1 MDRKK
6 ELKEQY
12 KQMRP
17 DMGIVGVRSG
27 KEAWCYIEGSQNL
40 RAALNGIR
48 FKLEAGFFPCREL
61 MKKWQE
67 QGGENFTF
75 EVLEQLEYDKDETK
89 TDYTDDLVLL
99 LMEWEEKL
107 LDQGFTVA
115 KR

>member
-17 DMGIVGVRSG
+17 DMGIMGIRS
-27 KEAWCYIEGSQNL
+27 KLDTWCYIEGSQNL
-40 RAALNGIR
+40 RAVLNGSR
-48 FKLEAGFFPCREL
+48 FKLETNFHPSREL
-61 MKKWQE
+61 LKKFQE
-67 QGGENFTF
+67 QGVENFTF

-89 TDYTDDLVLL
+89 TDYTDDLEILL
-99 LMEWEEKL
+99 LEWEERL
-107 LDQGFTVA
+107 VNQGITVV